1 LCLDPVAAS
10 VSGLPERSPIDPTL
24 AAAVRSLREQQGRT
38 QEDLAH
44 DVGVTVNALAR
55 IERGQADPRWT
66 TVRRIAGALGVSIA
80 ELGHVIEGQSDPPA
94 E

>member
-1 LCLDPVAAS
+1 MAPVAAS
-10 VSGLPERSPIDPTL
+10 VSALSERPPIDPAL
-24 AAAVRSLREQQGRT
+24 ASALRSLREQQGRT

-66 TVRRIAGALGVSIA
+66 TVRRIAGALGVTLA
-80 ELGHVIEGQSDPPA
+80 ELGHAIEGRSDSPA